1 MVKRRYFGP
10 MLRAQA
16 KWLNKMSA
24 QGWRLAG
31 TGKLDYTFVPCGPGE
46 YQYAAVFARRSPLPR
61 PARSPSR
68 SGYVRRCKASPPGP
82 SPRFSPYPARCA
94 P

>member
-16 KWLNKMSA
+16 RWLNKMSA

-31 TGKLDYTFVPCGPGE
+31 TGKLEYSFIPCEPGE
-46 YQYAAVFARRSPLPR
+46 YQ
-61 PARSPSR
+61 
-68 SGYVRRCKASPPGP
+68 
-82 SPRFSPYPARCA
+82 
-94 P
+94 

>member
-31 TGKLDYTFVPCGPGE
+31 TGKLDYTFVPCELGK
-46 YQYAAVFARRSPLPR
+46 YQYAVAFVGNLQKCQSPMVARQAPMEPRRRARREACLR
-61 PARSPSR
+61 VHDA
-68 SGYVRRCKASPPGP
+68 
-82 SPRFSPYPARCA
+82 
-94 P
+94 